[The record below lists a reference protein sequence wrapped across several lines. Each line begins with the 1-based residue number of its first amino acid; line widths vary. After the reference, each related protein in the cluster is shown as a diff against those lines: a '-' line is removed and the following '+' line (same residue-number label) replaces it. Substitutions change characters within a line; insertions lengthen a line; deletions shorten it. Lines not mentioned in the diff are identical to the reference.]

1 MKWWVTFYLHS
12 FQGFDKTNRTLLELS
27 LLDNL
32 MTTPFFQASPNLI
45 KPYALMDLD
54 DTLFQTQRKIDA
66 WDLPTSEQKHL
77 VCATINKQGKPLSFM
92 TQPQATFFNWLLAS
106 TELIVVTAR
115 DRSEIKRVKL
125 PFNSW
130 QVLTHGAI
138 ILTPEGK
145 LLDTWQQHIYQQLEP
160 LQDKLKQL
168 SELFANHSKSD
179 ASQLVFTAHSDT
191 FYTNDCNVKDD
202 SNQSSLTIYLA
213 IKHAQKD
220 HQALLALANKL
231 PLLIRDFNKDF
242 YVHVNANNLA
252 ILPHVIHKR
261 HAVQFL
267 LDHHL
272 ESQRPS
278 FGFGDS
284 LADLPFLQLLDWY
297 GMPNHGQL
305 HDQLDS

>member
-1 MKWWVTFYLHS
+1 MANT
-12 FQGFDKTNRTLLELS
+12 
-27 LLDNL
+27 
-32 MTTPFFQASPNLI
+32 MTSPFFQANPDII

-66 WDLPTSEQKHL
+66 WDLPTSEPENL
-77 VCATINKQGKPLSFM
+77 VCATVNKQGKPLSFM
-92 TQPQATFFNWLLAS
+92 SQRQAAFFNWLLTS

-125 PFNSW
+125 PFDSW

-138 ILTPEGK
+138 ILDRDGT
-145 LLDTWQQHIYQQLEP
+145 LQTQWQQHMHSALAP
-160 LQDKLKQL
+160 LQDKLQQL
-168 SELFANHSKSD
+168 SQLFANHSKND
-179 ASQLVFTAHSDT
+179 NSQLVFTPHI
-191 FYTNDCNVKDD
+191 D
-202 SNQSSLTIYLA
+202 SFNNSADNEELTIYLA

-220 HQALLALANKL
+220 HQALVELAKKL
-231 PLLIRDFNKDF
+231 PTLIRDFEQDF

-252 ILPHVIHKR
+252 ILPHAVHKH

-267 LDHHL
+267 LDQHL
-272 ESQRPS
+272 DNQRPS

-305 HDQLDS
+305 HERVSSQ

>member
-1 MKWWVTFYLHS
+1 
-12 FQGFDKTNRTLLELS
+12 
-27 LLDNL
+27 
-32 MTTPFFQASPNLI
+32 MTTSFFKANPDII

-66 WDLPTSEQKHL
+66 WDLPTTEPESL
-77 VCATINKQGKPLSFM
+77 VCATVNKQDQPLSFM
-92 TQPQATFFNWLLAS
+92 SQRQAIFFNWLLAS

-125 PFNSW
+125 PFDSW

-138 ILTPEGK
+138 ILTSDGA
-145 LLDTWQQHIYQQLEP
+145 LLSSWQQHMYGKLAP
-160 LQDKLKQL
+160 LQDKLNKL
-168 SELFANHSKSD
+168 SELFASHSQSEQ
-179 ASQLVFTAHSDT
+179 SHLVFTPHIDNFNNGSVDE
-191 FYTNDCNVKDD
+191 N
-202 SNQSSLTIYLA
+202 LTIYLA

-220 HQALLALANKL
+220 HQALVDLAEKL
-231 PLLIRDFNKDF
+231 PTLIRDFKQDF

-252 ILPHVIHKR
+252 ILPHAVHKR

-267 LDHHL
+267 LEHHL
-272 ESQRPS
+272 DHQRPS

-305 HDQLDS
+305 HEQYQSKSSV

>member
-1 MKWWVTFYLHS
+1 
-12 FQGFDKTNRTLLELS
+12 
-27 LLDNL
+27 
-32 MTTPFFQASPNLI
+32 MTSPFFQPSLNTI

-66 WDLPTSEQKHL
+66 WDLPTTEPENLISAS
-77 VCATINKQGKPLSFM
+77 VNKQGEPLSFM
-92 TQPQATFFNWLLAS
+92 SQRQSTFFNWLLAS

-115 DRSEIKRVKL
+115 DRQEIKRVKL

-138 ILTPEGK
+138 ILTSNAE
-145 LLDTWQQHIYQQLEP
+145 LLSTWQQQMYNALAP
-160 LQDKLKQL
+160 LQDTLNQL
-168 SELFANHSKSD
+168 SEVFANHSKG
-179 ASQLVFTAHSDT
+179 ANSQLVFTPHSDT
-191 FYTNDCNVKDD
+191 FNSGKISYNG
-202 SNQSSLTIYLA
+202 SNKHKLTIYLA
-213 IKHAQKD
+213 IKHVQKD
-220 HQALLALANKL
+220 HQVLVDLAAQL
-231 PLLIRDFNKDF
+231 PILIPDFDTHF

-252 ILPHVIHKR
+252 ILPHAVHKR

-267 LDHHL
+267 LDNHL
-272 ESQRPS
+272 DSQRPS

-305 HDQLDS
+305 HEQF

>member
-1 MKWWVTFYLHS
+1 MANT
-12 FQGFDKTNRTLLELS
+12 
-27 LLDNL
+27 
-32 MTTPFFQASPNLI
+32 MTTPFFQTNLDI
-45 KPYALMDLD
+45 TKPYALMDLD

-66 WDLPTSEQKHL
+66 WNLPTAEPKNL

-92 TQPQATFFNWLLAS
+92 SQRQAAFFNWLLAS

-115 DRSEIKRVKL
+115 DRSEIERVKL
-125 PFNSW
+125 PFDSW

-138 ILTPEGK
+138 IFDRDSTLQAQ
-145 LLDTWQQHIYQQLEP
+145 WQQRMHNKLAP
-160 LQDKLKQL
+160 LQDKLQQL
-168 SELFANHSKSD
+168 SQLFANYSKNDS
-179 ASQLVFTAHSDT
+179 SQLVFTPHI
-191 FYTNDCNVKDD
+191 D
-202 SNQSSLTIYLA
+202 SFNNGSANEELTIYLA

-220 HQALLALANKL
+220 HQALVELAKKL
-231 PLLIRDFNKDF
+231 PTLIRDFEQDF

-252 ILPHVIHKR
+252 ILPHAVHKR

-272 ESQRPS
+272 DSQRPS

-305 HDQLDS
+305 HDSFSSQ

>member
-1 MKWWVTFYLHS
+1 
-12 FQGFDKTNRTLLELS
+12 
-27 LLDNL
+27 
-32 MTTPFFQASPNLI
+32 MTTPFFKPSPDII

-66 WDLPTSEQKHL
+66 WGLPTTEPENL
-77 VCATINKQGKPLSFM
+77 VCATVNKQNEPLSFM
-92 TQPQATFFNWLLAS
+92 SQRQATLFNWLLAS

-125 PFNSW
+125 PFDSW

-138 ILTPEGK
+138 ILTSGGQ
-145 LLDTWQQHIYQQLEP
+145 LLSEWQQHMYSKLAP
-160 LQDKLKQL
+160 LQDKLNQL
-168 SELFANHSKSD
+168 SQLFANHSQSEQ
-179 ASQLVFTAHSDT
+179 SHLVFTPHI
-191 FYTNDCNVKDD
+191 D
-202 SNQSSLTIYLA
+202 SFSNGSGDEALTIYLA

-220 HQALLALANKL
+220 HQALVDLAAKL
-231 PLLIRDFNKDF
+231 PTLIRDFDQDF

-252 ILPHVIHKR
+252 ILPHAVHKR

-267 LDHHL
+267 LENNLDH
-272 ESQRPS
+272 QRPS

-305 HDQLDS
+305 HEQCSSTPSV

>member
-1 MKWWVTFYLHS
+1 MNTS
-12 FQGFDKTNRTLLELS
+12 FFKANPDI
-27 LLDNL
+27 
-32 MTTPFFQASPNLI
+32 I

-66 WDLPTSEQKHL
+66 WDLPTTEPESL
-77 VCATINKQGKPLSFM
+77 ICATVNKQDEPLSFM
-92 TQPQATFFNWLLAS
+92 SQRQATFFNWLLAS
-106 TELIVVTAR
+106 TELVVVTAR

-125 PFNSW
+125 PFDSW

-138 ILTPEGK
+138 ILTSDGG
-145 LLDTWQQHIYQQLEP
+145 LLSSWQQHMYSKLAP
-160 LQDKLKQL
+160 LQDKLNKL
-168 SELFANHSKSD
+168 SELFASHSQSEQ
-179 ASQLVFTAHSDT
+179 SHLVFTPHIDSFHNGSD
-191 FYTNDCNVKDD
+191 DEE
-202 SNQSSLTIYLA
+202 LTIYLA

-220 HQALLALANKL
+220 HQALVDLAEKL
-231 PLLIRDFNKDF
+231 PTLIRDFDQDF

-252 ILPHVIHKR
+252 ILPHAVHKR

-267 LDHHL
+267 LEHHL
-272 ESQRPS
+272 DHQRPS

-305 HDQLDS
+305 HEQYQSKSSG

>member
-1 MKWWVTFYLHS
+1 
-12 FQGFDKTNRTLLELS
+12 
-27 LLDNL
+27 
-32 MTTPFFQASPNLI
+32 MTTSFFKANSDII

-66 WDLPTSEQKHL
+66 WDLPTTEPESL
-77 VCATINKQGKPLSFM
+77 VCATVNKQDEPLSFM
-92 TQPQATFFNWLLAS
+92 SQRQATFFNWLLAS

-125 PFNSW
+125 PFDSW

-138 ILTPEGK
+138 ILTSDGA
-145 LLDTWQQHIYQQLEP
+145 LLSSWQQHMYSKLAP
-160 LQDKLKQL
+160 LQDKLNKL
-168 SELFANHSKSD
+168 SELFASHSQSEQ
-179 ASQLVFTAHSDT
+179 SHLVFTPHI
-191 FYTNDCNVKDD
+191 D
-202 SNQSSLTIYLA
+202 SFNNGSVDKELTIYLA

-220 HQALLALANKL
+220 HQALVDLAEKL
-231 PLLIRDFNKDF
+231 PTLIRDFNQNF

-252 ILPHVIHKR
+252 ILPHAVHKR

-267 LDHHL
+267 LEHHL
-272 ESQRPS
+272 DHQRPS

-305 HDQLDS
+305 HEQYQSKSSG